1 MPDERRREWFN
12 QIHEHECPPFD
23 EATVRDNIGLLMA
36 QRMDFLSE
44 MVDGI
49 FRGLSG
55 DHVTNRPEGF
65 SKRMIVDCCYTEF
78 GTSGRKQGLIQD
90 LRAVVAKFMSRDHPR
105 YGATSAAMRYF
116 RRFTGEW
123 HLMDG
128 GAFKVRV
135 YKKGT
140 AHIEVHP
147 QIAWRLNQILAHR
160 HPSAIPPAHR
170 QRPKRAPKSVT
181 LFERPIPFAVLEA
194 LSAGTF
200 YAQRTNIHERNTFS
214 LSFSSTQ
221 DSHVKKALSEIL

>member
-1 MPDERRREWFN
+1 MSAVLLAAGDPGFFAPVQGDAIDALIGQYQKARANLERVSAFMESEEMASATDYFFQAHRQEFHRGTPNIAGLFDLGRGCKALDAAFWKRALDLTDVIDYMPDERRREWFN

-65 SKRMIVDCCYTEF
+65 SKRMIVDYCYTEF

-90 LRAVVAKFMSRDHPR
+90 LRAVVAKFMGRDHPR
-105 YGATSAAMRYF
+105 YVATTESMRYF

-128 GAFKVRV
+128 GA
-135 YKKGT
+135 
-140 AHIEVHP
+140 
-147 QIAWRLNQILAHR
+147 
-160 HPSAIPPAHR
+160 
-170 QRPKRAPKSVT
+170 
-181 LFERPIPFAVLEA
+181 
-194 LSAGTF
+194 
-200 YAQRTNIHERNTFS
+200 
-214 LSFSSTQ
+214 
-221 DSHVKKALSEIL
+221 